1 MRRGRGNEM
10 PELLPSM
17 RSVRGILRCVEADPK
32 GTVRVELCRFLTPV
46 KRFVACAY
54 NKACLPS
61 PDRHSLVEF
70 AQALSNPIP
79 P

>member
-1 MRRGRGNEM
+1 MRCGRGNEM
-10 PELLPSM
+10 SAYLPSM

-32 GTVRVELCRFLTPV
+32 GMTAVKLCRFLTPV

-54 NKACLPS
+54 SKACLPS
-61 PDRHSLVEF
+61 PDRRSLVEF